1 MHSLCSNA
9 FAVAL
14 QTIPAE
20 DWYKTWPADRT
31 IMLSKTS
38 KEIKNIIDNMCL
50 PVDVRINYRFW
61 NDSHNCNTENKLDL
75 MMMRLKPM
83 ASLYNITTLVLKC
96 CNIQII
102 LPQFI
107 EVLVQCSSLKKL
119 NLKRNNINAE
129 GAVMIV
135 KALEQCRNIELT
147 YLDLSINKIGD
158 TGAAR
163 VAKLLRQCPEL
174 THLDLSLNKISD
186 KGIKRLTSVI
196 SKCQNLKLIDFYLT
210 HNLIEADGIESI
222 VKVLT
227 QCPNIKNLNLCWNV
241 IGIVEAECI
250 ARSYNIDLSS
260 LYQMRTVSY
269 P

>member
-1 MHSLCSNA
+1 MNTLCSNA
-9 FAVAL
+9 LATAL
-14 QTIPAE
+14 ETVPAE
-20 DWYKTWPADRT
+20 DWCRSWPADRT

-38 KEIKNIIDNMCL
+38 KKIKNIIDNMCL

-61 NDSHNCNTENKLDL
+61 NDSRACIENKLDL
-75 MMMRLKPM
+75 MMMRLKIM
-83 ASLYNITTLVLKC
+83 TSLNNITTLVLKC

-102 LPQFI
+102 LHQFI

-135 KALEQCRNIELT
+135 KALEQCHNIELT

-158 TGAAR
+158 AGAAR
-163 VAKLLRQCPEL
+163 VAKLLRQCPKL

-196 SKCQNLKLIDFYLT
+196 SKCHNLALIDFYLT
-210 HNLIEADGIESI
+210 HNLIQADGIESI

-227 QCPNIKNLNLCWNV
+227 QCPNIKNLNLNWNV
-241 IGIVEAECI
+241 IGFVEAECI
-250 ARSYNIDLSS
+250 ARNYNVDLSS
-260 LYQMRTVSY
+260 LYQMRTMSY